1 MIGEIKDVEA
11 CFTKL
16 VLDKTSRELDIKEEG
31 GSITEWAFI
40 HFYQFQQDGLRY
52 ETAEFLNMINN
63 QKFRKL

>member
-31 GSITEWAFI
+31 GSITE
-40 HFYQFQQDGLRY
+40 
-52 ETAEFLNMINN
+52 
-63 QKFRKL
+63 